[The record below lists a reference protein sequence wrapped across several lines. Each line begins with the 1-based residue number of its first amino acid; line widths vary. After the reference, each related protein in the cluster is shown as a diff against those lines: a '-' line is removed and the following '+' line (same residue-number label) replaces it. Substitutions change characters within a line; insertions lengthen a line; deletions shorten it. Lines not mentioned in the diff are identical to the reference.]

1 MAVGAFITPIGS
13 SGGSGAT
20 IIPYSAYLNTVSG
33 NDTTAV
39 LGDSSKPFL
48 TMAALITALPATNN
62 FTWTINITGATL
74 DISMPTMPDRSFT
87 FNADIKYIYNFNF
100 NTANVNG
107 NIISTIYAGLFTWT
121 FLNENINLKSNAS
134 VLRILGNGYQSS
146 SGLQIKGTINIIDWL
161 NEGVNGTTV
170 AMNNSNV
177 TINEYIRRTVAS
189 GIFIGNPIY
198 TRFKKITYI
207 GFYGG
212 IIKSVNTYL
221 SKIIIDLVSC
231 ANTADIELVN
241 NSSNLEIELKQI
253 QITGVF
259 GINAGLAKLTLD
271 NLICSGTTTSMYL
284 GEVSLI
290 TGKVVS
296 STPITYSRL
305 ASKTFQNLE
314 ATITGNLSF
323 WTSTL
328 TVDNC
333 RLTVTDYL
341 AKCTGTNIKQVIF
354 KGNNV
359 IKQNSVQPLIQSNS
373 GVNHIVDIEGTLNL
387 LPGYEI
393 VDKFG
398 TVNYLTNAAPS
409 YVGPVLASPL
419 VNTI

>member
-13 SGGSGAT
+13 SSGGTT
-20 IIPYSAYLNTVSG
+20 IIPNAAYLNTVSG
-33 NDTTAV
+33 NDSTAV
-39 LGDSSKPFL
+39 LGDSTKPYL
-48 TMAALITALPATNN
+48 TMTALIAALPVTND

-74 DISMPTMPDRSFT
+74 DITMPTMPDRSLI

-100 NTANVNG
+100 NNANVNG
-107 NIISTIYAGLFTWT
+107 NIISTIYAGFFTWT
-121 FLNENINLKSNAS
+121 FLTGNINLKSDAS

-146 SGLQIKGTINIIDWL
+146 SGLQIQGTINIIDWL

-177 TINEYIRRTVAS
+177 TINEYIRRTAAS

-259 GINAGLAKLTLD
+259 GINAGLAKLTLN

-296 STPITYSRL
+296 STPITYSRQ

-354 KGNNV
+354 KGNNI
-359 IKQNSVQPLIQSNS
+359 IKQNSVQPLIQTIS
-373 GVNHIVDIEGTLNL
+373 GANHIVDIEGTLNL
-387 LPGYEI
+387 LPGYQI
-393 VDKFG
+393 VDTFG
-398 TVNYLTNAAPS
+398 TVNYLTSAVPS

-419 VNTI
+419 VNII